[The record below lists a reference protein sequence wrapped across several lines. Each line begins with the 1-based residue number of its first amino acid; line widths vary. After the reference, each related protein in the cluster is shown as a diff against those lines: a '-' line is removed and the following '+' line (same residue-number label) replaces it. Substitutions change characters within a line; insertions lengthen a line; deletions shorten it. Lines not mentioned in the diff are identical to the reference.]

1 MGKGNIKTLIFFF
14 MLTLLTSAY
23 AQQKS
28 ESVNNKNNNLTVLVK
43 YKSQPEKQAEVLAAL
58 NALILEVKKE
68 PYFVNIKMFVDQED
82 KTNILLYEEWS
93 DEEYYKGDHMNTS
106 HLQKFIG
113 DSRNFLAGP
122 PEISF
127 WMLNSNYTVRI
138 ALKII

>member
-1 MGKGNIKTLIFFF
+1 MGKGNIKTLLCYL

-28 ESVNNKNNNLTVLVK
+28 ESVNKENNNLTVLVN
-43 YKSQPEKQAEVLAAL
+43 YKSQPEKQVEALTAL

-68 PYFVNIKMFVDQED
+68 PHFVNIKMFVDPAD

-93 DEEYYKGDHMNTS
+93 DEVYYKGDHMNTT

-127 WMLNSNYTVRI
+127 WKLNSNYT
-138 ALKII
+138 LD

>member
-1 MGKGNIKTLIFFF
+1 MGKGNIKTLLCYL

-28 ESVNNKNNNLTVLVK
+28 ESVIKENNNLTVLVK
-43 YKSQPEKQAEVLAAL
+43 YKSQPEKQVEALTAL

-68 PYFVNIKMFVDQED
+68 PHFVNIKMFVDPAD

-93 DEEYYKGDHMNTS
+93 DEVYYKGDHMNTT

-127 WMLNSNYTVRI
+127 WKLNSNYT
-138 ALKII
+138 LD

>member
-1 MGKGNIKTLIFFF
+1 MGKGNIKTLLCYL

-28 ESVNNKNNNLTVLVK
+28 ESVNNENNNLTVLVK

-68 PYFVNIKMFVDQED
+68 PHFVNIKMFVDHED

-93 DEEYYKGDHMNTS
+93 DEVYYKGDHMNTT

-127 WMLNSNYTVRI
+127 WKLNSNYTVRL

>member
-1 MGKGNIKTLIFFF
+1 MGKGNIKTLLCYL

-28 ESVNNKNNNLTVLVK
+28 ESVNKENNNLTVLVK
-43 YKSQPEKQAEVLAAL
+43 YKSQPDKYEDALSAL

-68 PYFVNIKMFVDQED
+68 PNFVNIKMLVDPAD
-82 KTNILLYEEWS
+82 KTNIMLFEEWS
-93 DEEYYKGDHMNTS
+93 DEDYYKGDHMKTP

-113 DSRNFLAGP
+113 DSRSFLAGP

-127 WMLNSNYTVRI
+127 WKLNSNYT
-138 ALKII
+138 LD

>member
-1 MGKGNIKTLIFFF
+1 MGKGNIKTLLCYL

-28 ESVNNKNNNLTVLVK
+28 ESVNNENNNLTVLVK
-43 YKSQPEKQAEVLAAL
+43 YKSQPEKQAEVLTAL

-68 PYFVNIKMFVDQED
+68 PHFVNIKMLVDPAD

-106 HLQKFIG
+106 HLKKFIG

-127 WMLNSNYTVRI
+127 WMLNSNYTVD
-138 ALKII
+138 

>member
-1 MGKGNIKTLIFFF
+1 MGKGNIKTLLFFF

-28 ESVNNKNNNLTVLVK
+28 ESVNKENNNLTVLVK

-58 NALILEVKKE
+58 NTLILEVKKE
-68 PYFVNIKMFVDQED
+68 PNFVNIKMFVDPAD

-93 DEEYYKGDHMNTS
+93 DEEYYKGDHMNTT

-127 WMLNSNYTVRI
+127 WKLNSNYT
-138 ALKII
+138 LD

>member
-1 MGKGNIKTLIFFF
+1 MGKGNIKTLLCYL

-28 ESVNNKNNNLTVLVK
+28 ESVNKENNNLTVLVK
-43 YKSQPEKQAEVLAAL
+43 YKSQPEKQVEALTAL

-68 PYFVNIKMFVDQED
+68 PHFVNIKMFVDPAD

-93 DEEYYKGDHMNTS
+93 DEVYYKGDHMNTT

-127 WMLNSNYTVRI
+127 WMLNSNYTVD
-138 ALKII
+138 

>member
-1 MGKGNIKTLIFFF
+1 MGKGNIKTLLCYL

-28 ESVNNKNNNLTVLVK
+28 ESVNNENNNLTVLVN

-68 PYFVNIKMFVDQED
+68 PHFVNIKMFVDPAD

-93 DEEYYKGDHMNTS
+93 DEVYYKGDHMNTT

-113 DSRNFLAGP
+113 DSRSFLAGP

-127 WMLNSNYTVRI
+127 WKLNSNYT
-138 ALKII
+138 LD

>member
-1 MGKGNIKTLIFFF
+1 MGKGNIKTLLCYL

-28 ESVNNKNNNLTVLVK
+28 ESVNNENNNITVLVK

-68 PYFVNIKMFVDQED
+68 PHFVNIKMFVDPAD

-93 DEEYYKGDHMNTS
+93 DEVYYKGDHMNTK
-106 HLQKFIG
+106 HLKKFIG

-127 WMLNSNYTVRI
+127 WKLNSNYT
-138 ALKII
+138 LE

>member
-1 MGKGNIKTLIFFF
+1 MGKGNIKTLLFFF

-28 ESVNNKNNNLTVLVK
+28 ESVNKENNNLTVLVK

-58 NALILEVKKE
+58 NTLILEVKKE
-68 PYFVNIKMFVDQED
+68 PHFVNIKMFVDPAD

-93 DEEYYKGDHMNTS
+93 DEEYYKGDHMNTT

-127 WMLNSNYTVRI
+127 WKLNSNYT
-138 ALKII
+138 LD

>member
-1 MGKGNIKTLIFFF
+1 MEKGNIKTSIFFF

-68 PYFVNIKMFVDQED
+68 PHFVNIKMFVDQED
-82 KTNILLYEEWS
+82 KISILLYEEWS
-93 DEEYYKGDHMNTS
+93 DEVYYKGDHMNTT
-106 HLQKFIG
+106 HLKKFIG

-127 WMLNSNYTVRI
+127 WMLNSNYTVD
-138 ALKII
+138 

>member
-1 MGKGNIKTLIFFF
+1 MGKGNIKTLLCYL

-28 ESVNNKNNNLTVLVK
+28 ESVNKENNNLTVLVK
-43 YKSQPEKQAEVLAAL
+43 YKSQPEKQAEVLTAL

-68 PYFVNIKMFVDQED
+68 PHFVNIKMFVDPAD

-93 DEEYYKGDHMNTS
+93 DEVYYKGDHMSTT

-127 WMLNSNYTVRI
+127 WKLNSNYT
-138 ALKII
+138 LD

>member
-1 MGKGNIKTLIFFF
+1 MGKGNIKTLLCYL

-28 ESVNNKNNNLTVLVK
+28 ESVNKENNNLTVLVK
-43 YKSQPEKQAEVLAAL
+43 YKSQPEKQVEALTAL

-68 PYFVNIKMFVDQED
+68 PHFVNIKMFVDPAD

-93 DEEYYKGDHMNTS
+93 DEVYYKGDHMNTT

-127 WMLNSNYTVRI
+127 WKLNSNYT
-138 ALKII
+138 LD

>member
-1 MGKGNIKTLIFFF
+1 MGKGNIKTLLCYL

-28 ESVNNKNNNLTVLVK
+28 ESVNNENNNLTVLVK
-43 YKSQPEKQAEVLAAL
+43 YKSQPEKQAEVLTAL

-68 PYFVNIKMFVDQED
+68 PHFVNIKMFVDPAD

-93 DEEYYKGDHMNTS
+93 DEVYYKGDHMNTT

-127 WMLNSNYTVRI
+127 WKLNSNYT
-138 ALKII
+138 LD

>member
-1 MGKGNIKTLIFFF
+1 MGKGNIKTLLCYL

-28 ESVNNKNNNLTVLVK
+28 ESVNNENNNLTVLVN

-68 PYFVNIKMFVDQED
+68 PHFVNIKMFVDPAD

-93 DEEYYKGDHMNTS
+93 DEVYYKGDHMNTT

-127 WMLNSNYTVRI
+127 WKLNSNYT
-138 ALKII
+138 LD